1 MVRIDT
7 RLWLLAERDAFQVDL
22 APQNNIDAC

>member
-7 RLWLLAERDAFQVDL
+7 RLWLLTEGDAFQVDL